1 MLRII
6 SAEICVKIRTHILNQ
21 KSLALIRTRKCADFR
36 KVEFKAINW
45 PRYWLQSNNFIPVKT
60 KSEFFQKKRIFKNI
74 YLKIHRLDLKN
85 LRLEFKFV

>member
-21 KSLALIRTRKCADFR
+21 KSLKCADFR

-60 KSEFFQKKRIFKNI
+60 KPEFFQKKRIFKNI